1 MTQFPYPSHILEALS
16 ANIRAQNILGWQHT
30 RQVAYLHRH
39 PELTSTCL
47 YHWDYQRKQP
57 VPTASQQLCFIL
69 EDIYCEVRGE
79 FNSKKLVVD
88 MDLGLDGKLRL
99 ITGLSTQAATSLLAS
114 LSALSPTLLIGS
126 IELRV
131 KPGTT
136 QGVVLPF
143 IFIDNE
149 WVDGRPLRRDEKGQP
164 IPSFKLL
171 KDVQDLLRDGLNVDR
186 LPHELKQA
194 RKKNAYAN

>member
-1 MTQFPYPSHILEALS
+1 MTHLSHLS
-16 ANIRAQNILGWQHT
+16 STFEPLSTHVRAQSVLGWQHP

-39 PELTSTCL
+39 PELKGTCL
-47 YHWDYQRKQP
+47 YHWDHQRKGP

-99 ITGLSTQAATSLLAS
+99 ITGLSTQAATSLMAS
-114 LSALSPTLLIGS
+114 LSALSPALLIES

-131 KPGTT
+131 KPGAT
-136 QGVVLPF
+136 QGVVLPS
-143 IFIDNE
+143 IFIDND
-149 WVDGRPLRRDEKGQP
+149 WVDGRPLTRDEKGQAVSA
-164 IPSFKLL
+164 ITLL
-171 KDVQDLLRDGLNVDR
+171 EEVQDLLRMGLKVEM
-186 LPHELKQA
+186 LPHELKEA
-194 RKKNAYAN
+194 RKKNA

>member
-1 MTQFPYPSHILEALS
+1 MAKSKGFSVALWAERSHLTLNSQTPMTQILHPSHTLEALS
-16 ANIRAQNILGWQHT
+16 ANLRAQNILGWQHT

-47 YHWDYQRKQP
+47 YHWDHQRKQP
-57 VPTASQQLCFIL
+57 VPTASQQLCFNL

-131 KPGTT
+131 KPGTI
-136 QGVVLPF
+136 QGVVLLGTVAQTDQCSAHPF
-143 IFIDNE
+143 ITHTSD
-149 WVDGRPLRRDEKGQP
+149 
-164 IPSFKLL
+164 
-171 KDVQDLLRDGLNVDR
+171 
-186 LPHELKQA
+186 A
-194 RKKNAYAN
+194 